1 MGGEAGERT
10 TRSVDI
16 NLDEG
21 TGGRVIEGQLTV
33 RQRAAVGIIVAVL
46 ASAYVLWF
54 DSVTNQYG
62 QGGSDF
68 DQLWFAARV
77 VVHGG
82 DPYQSIGPGRAFEWG
97 WPLLYP
103 LPTVIAAIPFAGL
116 PLLAARILFVG
127 LSAGLLAF
135 ALSARGVALLIVLL
149 SAAVVDAVR
158 AGQLSLLMTAGL
170 TVNSLAVALVLKPPF
185 GLALLAATPR
195 RQAIAV
201 AAAAGL
207 LLSAVAF
214 AIQPGW
220 LFEWMR
226 LVRGS
231 GHLRAPVLALGGPLL
246 LLALLRWR
254 RADARVLLACICV
267 PHTPVVYDVVPLVM
281 LVRNAR
287 EALAF
292 AVLTYV
298 ALLLQDSMVANM
310 PANDAAGVAARILN
324 VVVYL
329 PALGLVLSRRND
341 ST

>member
-1 MGGEAGERT
+1 MQG
-10 TRSVDI
+10 
-16 NLDEG
+16 
-21 TGGRVIEGQLTV
+21 VIEPPLGF
-33 RQRAAVGIIVAVL
+33 RRRAVIGMAVALVAGV
-46 ASAYVLWF
+46 YVLWF
-54 DSVTNQYG
+54 DRITHQYG
-62 QGGSDF
+62 PGGSDF

-77 VVHGG
+77 LVRGG
-82 DPYQSIGPGRAFEWG
+82 DPYQAIGPGRTFEWG

-103 LPTVIAAIPFAGL
+103 LPTVIAAVPFAGL
-116 PLLAARILFVG
+116 PLLAARILFAG

-135 ALSARGVALLIVLL
+135 ALTKRGNAPLVVLL

-158 AGQLSLLMTAGL
+158 AGQLSVLMTAGL
-170 TVNSLAVALVLKPPF
+170 TVNALAVTFVLKPPF

-201 AAAAGL
+201 AAATGL

-214 AIQPGW
+214 AVQPGW
-220 LFEWMR
+220 LFEWMH
-226 LVRGS
+226 LVRGAA
-231 GHLRAPVLALGGPLL
+231 HFRAPVLALGGPLL

-254 RADARVLLACICV
+254 RADARVLLACACV

-281 LVRNAR
+281 LVRNVR

-310 PANDAAGVAARILN
+310 PADDAARVAARILN

-329 PALGLVLSRRND
+329 PALGLVLSRRNVD
-341 ST
+341 QLS